1 MKPACRPNFKEF
13 VCTLCRRR
21 NAEIEE

>member
-1 MKPACRPNFKEF
+1 MHRT

-21 NAEIEE
+21 RRM